1 MFKNLSGA
9 YLWLKVR
16 PVLMNGKIG
25 LTGSLYFI
33 LATKNVWE
41 NVSIGFRGS
50 LLRFIL
56 FLGCECLSRVMV
68 FIVFCTLFS
77 LSTFC

>member
-1 MFKNLSGA
+1 
-9 YLWLKVR
+9 
-16 PVLMNGKIG
+16 MNGKIRFTG
-25 LTGSLYFI
+25 LLYFI
-33 LATKNVWE
+33 LATKNAGGR
-41 NVSIGFRGS
+41 NVSIGYRGS

-56 FLGCECLSRVMV
+56 FLGCEGLSRVMV

>member
-1 MFKNLSGA
+1 
-9 YLWLKVR
+9 
-16 PVLMNGKIG
+16 MNGKIRFTG
-25 LTGSLYFI
+25 LLYFI
-33 LATKNVWE
+33 FATKNAGG
-41 NVSIGFRGS
+41 NGRIGCRGS

-56 FLGCECLSRVMV
+56 FWGCECLFRVMV